1 MVGMKKIFAVLSSC
15 TLALSLSGCAGSY
28 RYHCQDPANWDK
40 AECNPPQCM
49 AYGECTK
56 DIIGEK
62 AWAEYQN
69 TKGNK

>member
-1 MVGMKKIFAVLSSC
+1 MKKLLVFLSSSI
-15 TLALSLSGCAGSY
+15 LILSLSGCTAGY
-28 RYHCQDPANWDK
+28 RYQCQDPENWEK

-49 AYGECTK
+49 ATGECTK

-62 AWAEYQN
+62 AWAEYQK